1 MYTDKQLND
10 YTNLY
15 YAVLWKEKT
24 EDNTIIFNN
33 VDLDDDR
40 SLCTIEIANILHIV
54 NKTTIYIIAS
64 PFKFWQLKR
73 KLHMKHLQ
81 RVTRKTKVE
90 KTINCAKYAKEF
102 EERNKCFGVLAQ
114 IYDEFYRRKS

>member
-24 EDNTIIFNN
+24 EDNAIIFNN
-33 VDLDDDR
+33 VDLNDDR

-54 NKTTIYIIAS
+54 NKTTIYIVAS

-81 RVTRKTKVE
+81 RVTRKMKIE
-90 KTINCAKYAKEF
+90 KAINCAKYAKEF